1 LRLQLAFVAIAIA
14 ALQASVFAQTVNITG
29 AGSTFAAPLY
39 SSWIAEFQK
48 THSNVRIAYQAVGS
62 GAGIHQLITDAV
74 DFGATDGP
82 MTDTQMAL
90 ASSRMVTTILH
101 FPTAIGAD
109 VPTYNIPG
117 ISVELNF
124 TPEALA
130 GIFLGTITRWNDPAL
145 QVANPG
151 IKLPGNGIVVVHRSD
166 GSGTTY
172 VWADYLAK
180 ISPEWKTKVGVANSI
195 EWPVGIG
202 GQGNEGVANVVK
214 GTVYSIGYVELTYAM
229 QKHMP
234 CGRVRNSAGSFV
246 KASLDSVSSAAA
258 AAVQIMPAD
267 FRVSITNPQAKDA
280 YPISSFTW
288 LLIKMHMPDKNKGAA
303 LKAFLIWGLTD
314 GQSLTTRL
322 SYAPVPKSVVDKE
335 LLAVKLLQY

>member
-1 LRLQLAFVAIAIA
+1 MAAF
-14 ALQASVFAQTVNITG
+14 QSSVSAQVVSITG

-39 SSWIAEFQK
+39 SRWITEFQK
-48 THSNVRIAYQAVGS
+48 THPNVRIAYQAVGS
-62 GAGIHQLITDAV
+62 GGGIHQLITSAV

-82 MTDTQMAL
+82 VTDTQMAF
-90 ASSRMVTTILH
+90 ASSRMGTTILH

-117 ISVELNF
+117 ISLELNF

-130 GIFLGTITRWNDPAL
+130 GIFLGRIHKWNDPAL
-145 QVANPG
+145 QVANPDV
-151 IKLPGNGIVVVHRSD
+151 KLPSNAIVVVHRSD

-180 ISPEWKTKVGVANSI
+180 ISPEWKTKAGVATSI
-195 EWPVGIG
+195 QWPVGIG
-202 GQGNEGVANVVK
+202 GQGNEGVAGVVK
-214 GTVYSIGYVELTYAM
+214 STAYSIGYVELTYAM

-234 CGRVRNSAGSFV
+234 YGRVRNASGSFV
-246 KASLDSVSSAAA
+246 EANLNSVRAAAA
-258 AAVQIMPAD
+258 AAVQNMPAD
-267 FRVSITNPQAKDA
+267 FRVSITNPPSKDA

-288 LLIKMHMPDKNKGAA
+288 LLIPMQMADKNKGEA
-303 LKAFLIWGLTD
+303 LKAFLVWGLTD
-314 GQSLTTRL
+314 GQSLTTPL

>member
-1 LRLQLAFVAIAIA
+1 LRLHLVFVALAVAALHAIA
-14 ALQASVFAQTVNITG
+14 FAQAVNLTG

-39 SSWIAEFQK
+39 SSWTTEFQK
-48 THSNVRIAYQAVGS
+48 THPNVRIAYQPIGS
-62 GAGIHQLITDAV
+62 GAGIHQLLTYAV

-82 MTDTQMAL
+82 MTDTQMAI
-90 ASSRMVTTILH
+90 ASSQLVNTIFH

-117 ISVELNF
+117 ISVQLNF

-130 GIFLGTITRWNDPAL
+130 GIFLGTITRWNDPAIQL
-145 QVANPG
+145 ANPA

-180 ISPEWKTKVGVANSI
+180 ISPDWKTKVGVANSI

-214 GTVYSIGYVELTYAM
+214 GTMYSIGYVELTYAM

-234 CGRVRNSAGSFV
+234 YGKVRNSAGFFV
-246 KASLDSVSSAAA
+246 EANLDSVKAAA
-258 AAVQIMPAD
+258 ASVPNMPAD
-267 FRVSITNPQAKDA
+267 FRVSITNASARNA

-288 LLIKMHMPDKNKGAA
+288 LLIKMYMPDKNKGAA
-303 LKAFLIWGLTD
+303 LKSFLIWGLTD
-314 GQSLTTRL
+314 GQSLAEPL
-322 SYAPVPKSVVDKE
+322 FYARVPQSVVDKE
-335 LLAVKLLQY
+335 MVAIKLLRY